1 MRIKVFEILLFDLV
15 SERKMS
21 KCVFAP
27 VFAC

>member
-1 MRIKVFEILLFDLV
+1 MRIKVFDFFIIDLV
-15 SERKMS
+15 SKKKMS